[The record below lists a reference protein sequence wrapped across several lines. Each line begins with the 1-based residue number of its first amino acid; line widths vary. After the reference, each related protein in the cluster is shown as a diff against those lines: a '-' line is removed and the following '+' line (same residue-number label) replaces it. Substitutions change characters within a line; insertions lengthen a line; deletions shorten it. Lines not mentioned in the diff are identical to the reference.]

1 MGVRLSCLLL
11 PALDASAANW
21 PSVSCSTALL
31 AWPRPTICPSA
42 CLCRLQIHFSLI
54 PEASVAQLIAEGEV
68 FWCAGGLMVE
78 HELVQPHVVRMEGSL
93 DSVMGLDK
101 RLLQRLLCEAGGAD
115 EA

>member
-1 MGVRLSCLLL
+1 
-11 PALDASAANW
+11 
-21 PSVSCSTALL
+21 
-31 AWPRPTICPSA
+31 
-42 CLCRLQIHFSLI
+42 
-54 PEASVAQLIAEGEV
+54 VAQLIAEGEV